1 MMKRFVYL
9 SLAVLM
15 VACSSV
21 DCPVNRTVATLY
33 NIRTSDGTELA
44 ITDTMT
50 ISTVNVDDEDVVLY
64 SGRDSIIY
72 NKGVGISQF
81 TLPIS
86 YSHPED
92 VLLFKFEI
100 ANTDSVVRDTV
111 WIKKDDYPHFESVD
125 CNTTFFHTLT
135 NVRYTRNYI
144 DSIVINN
151 PSVTYDS
158 KTVHFYLYPKSD
170 D

>member
-1 MMKRFVYL
+1 MKRLSYL
-9 SLAVLM
+9 LFGALM

-21 DCPVNRTVATLY
+21 DCPVNSTVATLY
-33 NIRTSDGTELA
+33 QVRNSDGTELTL
-44 ITDTMT
+44 TDTIT
-50 ISTVNVDDEDVVLY
+50 VKSTRSDGKDT
-64 SGRDSIIY
+64 IIY
-72 NKGVGISQF
+72 NKGISISEF

-92 VLLFKFEI
+92 VLVFCFD
-100 ANTDSVVRDTV
+100 NNNDSLHVTDTV

-125 CNTTFFHTLT
+125 CNTTYFHTIT
-135 NVRYTRNYI
+135 AVRYTSNYI

-158 KTVHFYLYPKSD
+158 QTVHFYLYPKSSN
-170 D
+170 

>member
-1 MMKRFVYL
+1 MIKRLVYL
-9 SLAVLM
+9 SL
-15 VACSSV
+15 VALVVGCSSV
-21 DCPVNRTVATLY
+21 DCPVDSTVATLY
-33 NIRTSDGTELA
+33 QIRNSDGTELV

-50 ISTVNVDDEDVVLY
+50 ISTFRADDEGIILY
-64 SGRDSIIY
+64 NGRDSIIY
-72 NKGVGISQF
+72 NKGVGINQF

-92 VLLFKFEI
+92 VLMFQFGI
-100 ANTDSVVRDTV
+100 ANTDSVVNDTV

-125 CNTTFFHTLT
+125 CNTTYFHKLT
-135 NVRYTRNYI
+135 NVRFTRNYI

-158 KTVHFYLYPKSD
+158 QTVHFYLYPKSND
-170 D
+170 